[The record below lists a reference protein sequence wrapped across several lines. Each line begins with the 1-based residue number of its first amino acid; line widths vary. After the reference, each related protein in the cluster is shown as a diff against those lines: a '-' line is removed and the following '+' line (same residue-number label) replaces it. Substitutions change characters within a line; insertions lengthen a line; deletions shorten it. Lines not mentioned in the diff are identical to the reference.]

1 MSEKTDECKTSESY
15 TSDHVQIK
23 EEPKDTDI
31 KDYAENTMNELLG
44 LYGYDKVNS
53 TDTEQLNLERYTSEN
68 DGAVSPIDDLSRD
81 SFDSDDNLSENS
93 EISRL
98 SRSDSQNSLAAQHRN
113 LVTALT
119 KKHRLTGAPEGT
131 LPAEKIVC
139 AWCQKSGPKLFT
151 LKTSSG
157 SKAFCS
163 EVCFTQCRRASFKK
177 NKVCDWCKHVR
188 HTVNYVDFQDG
199 EQQLQ
204 FCSAKCLNQYKM
216 SIFCKETQEHL
227 KQIRSPPEVKKPK
240 TNNDEQILITPD
252 LWLKEGKSEVIDKE
266 DKSVTNEKELDLK
279 HRIPKIDKIENDV
292 SSREKHISQT
302 KSLPERMSRDKHRRA
317 TPKDS
322 KASTPISNGLQEPA
336 NSATSQ
342 RLTPV
347 SQGNMPALSQML
359 PPQLWNMFAP
369 SMPQMGGMPPW
380 FYPGF
385 MPPMTGFMPPGF
397 PMDGMQRYLSEA
409 GFSNAQQPPVS
420 PVVSE
425 DSISESAET
434 RKNVTNGNR
443 NQSVH
448 TNSGIKPPT
457 FMDNHMFSGTDTN
470 HHGRYPQ
477 MNNHAQNTGNGLP
490 PATMIM
496 PMPIALPF
504 PVPIPLPL
512 PLTMEKIMEVFGKN
526 KSTENSSSS
535 KNHLSDHKGNRQTI
549 YKMKNDINENETIP
563 AGRVSCNSC
572 ITEQSISPTLGSD
585 RSSPVYDSRLSV
597 SYDYSLM
604 RKRGLSPDGSL
615 DLSKKARIPI
625 VTNNSSS
632 SCDGAI
638 DLSKDSIIGKIKID
652 SGKENQEL
660 NDASSL
666 HSDSEL
672 QNGDGKE
679 PMIHIVTPRDDP
691 PLSQHLPL
699 APADHKYSNRRG
711 LILDIPYNPR
721 HSRSPSPERRS
732 RTVVVKMN
740 VIHANTDFRKKEHF
754 SSMCYDTSPSDE
766 MINSLYVRN
775 VDKYR
780 FVIVVILLYGA
791 TLELH
796 SRDVLDLIPFLNTT
810 HQGLTF
816 TAGVDNTTQALVL
829 TDSKRKLAL
838 PDLVS
843 REALVMLKEHSEI
856 TFLAT
861 IKQDIG
867 DSGSII
873 AFSSDVMRF
882 LEIESSGRKDEIR
895 FHYTHNRQIRVE
907 TFPYRLADNRWHKLA
922 LSLSGTHLTLLV
934 DCVKIYERVIQ
945 TVDRVPILGNIKLY
959 VGQRNGQLALFRGA
973 LQDVQIVTQ
982 THGYLLQC
990 PNSDTACPTC
1000 AQFQAMEQQVKNIY
1014 SMYHNLSLELQRA
1027 KQRIAELEQCECH
1040 RSCMFNGTMKKEQE
1054 VWNPDPCTVCM
1065 CKNGTSD
1072 CKRMDCP
1079 PAPCEKPVYRDG
1091 ECCPVCI
1098 TNCYFSG
1105 KYYDH
1110 GASYS
1115 PKVCVTCTCNDGRME
1130 CKRMNPETECPRLDC
1145 PKDKFIHIHGE
1156 CCPICEGTDFCGQ
1169 GHNCHHNAT
1178 CFNLATRY
1186 ACQCKMGFKGD
1197 GVFCEDVDEC
1207 LVKGG
1212 IHGHHCNGQTKCH
1225 NTVGSYECRCASG
1238 IKPEDPYNCTELKGY
1253 MNDVY
1258 AISSPVVSR
1267 LCEYQVDLSS
1277 LIVKFDSQDQVDC
1290 MRNGE
1295 YHRNNSVWTDEEDK
1309 CIQCLCQNGVTS
1321 CHKKPCDCSAEDVDF
1336 ECCRHC
1342 DESSKCQHQEV
1353 PIFLKNGERWIF
1365 QCQTCECLDG
1375 EIDCWPLTCP
1385 KVACHTTIQE
1395 PGDCCPR
1402 CVEDNPCLSFIYE
1415 TGGADNSASSCLYKG
1430 HRYTHGDNW
1439 VLREDACTSCEC
1451 KVSIGNMYLK

>member
-1 MSEKTDECKTSESY
+1 MSEKTDDCKTSESY

-252 LWLKEGKSEVIDKE
+252 LWLKEGKSEVTDKE
-266 DKSVTNEKELDLK
+266 DKSVSNEKELDLK

-292 SSREKHISQT
+292 SSREKHISLT
-302 KSLPERMSRDKHRRA
+302 KSHPERMSRDKHRRS

-322 KASTPISNGLQEPA
+322 KASTPVSNGLQEPA
-336 NSATSQ
+336 NSTTSQ

-347 SQGNMPALSQML
+347 PQGNMPALSQML

-409 GFSNAQQPPVS
+409 GFPNAQQPPVS

-448 TNSGIKPPT
+448 TNSGIKAPT
-457 FMDNHMFSGTDTN
+457 FMENHMSSGTDTS

-477 MNNHAQNTGNGLP
+477 MHNHAQNNGNGLP
-490 PATMIM
+490 PVTMIM

-512 PLTMEKIMEVFGKN
+512 PLTMEQIMEVFGKN

-535 KNHLSDHKGNRQTI
+535 KNHLSDHKGSENLNMSSSSDGLDSSISSLSNRQTI

-585 RSSPVYDSRLSV
+585 RSSPVYDSRLSTA
-597 SYDYSLM
+597 YDYSSM

-638 DLSKDSIIGKIKID
+638 DLSKDSLFGKIKRD

-666 HSDSEL
+666 HSDSEV

-699 APADHKYSNRRG
+699 APSDHKYSNRRG

-721 HSRSPSPERRS
+721 HSRSPSPERRPYLA
-732 RTVVVKMN
+732 REYR
-740 VIHANTDFRKKEHF
+740 RK
-754 SSMCYDTSPSDE
+754 
-766 MINSLYVRN
+766 LLGRRN
-775 VDKYR
+775 VKS
-780 FVIVVILLYGA
+780 
-791 TLELH
+791 T
-796 SRDVLDLIPFLNTT
+796 
-810 HQGLTF
+810 
-816 TAGVDNTTQALVL
+816 
-829 TDSKRKLAL
+829 
-838 PDLVS
+838 
-843 REALVMLKEHSEI
+843 
-856 TFLAT
+856 
-861 IKQDIG
+861 
-867 DSGSII
+867 
-873 AFSSDVMRF
+873 
-882 LEIESSGRKDEIR
+882 
-895 FHYTHNRQIRVE
+895 
-907 TFPYRLADNRWHKLA
+907 
-922 LSLSGTHLTLLV
+922 
-934 DCVKIYERVIQ
+934 
-945 TVDRVPILGNIKLY
+945 
-959 VGQRNGQLALFRGA
+959 
-973 LQDVQIVTQ
+973 
-982 THGYLLQC
+982 
-990 PNSDTACPTC
+990 
-1000 AQFQAMEQQVKNIY
+1000 
-1014 SMYHNLSLELQRA
+1014 
-1027 KQRIAELEQCECH
+1027 
-1040 RSCMFNGTMKKEQE
+1040 
-1054 VWNPDPCTVCM
+1054 
-1065 CKNGTSD
+1065 
-1072 CKRMDCP
+1072 
-1079 PAPCEKPVYRDG
+1079 
-1091 ECCPVCI
+1091 
-1098 TNCYFSG
+1098 
-1105 KYYDH
+1105 
-1110 GASYS
+1110 
-1115 PKVCVTCTCNDGRME
+1115 
-1130 CKRMNPETECPRLDC
+1130 
-1145 PKDKFIHIHGE
+1145 
-1156 CCPICEGTDFCGQ
+1156 
-1169 GHNCHHNAT
+1169 
-1178 CFNLATRY
+1178 
-1186 ACQCKMGFKGD
+1186 
-1197 GVFCEDVDEC
+1197 
-1207 LVKGG
+1207 
-1212 IHGHHCNGQTKCH
+1212 
-1225 NTVGSYECRCASG
+1225 
-1238 IKPEDPYNCTELKGY
+1238 
-1253 MNDVY
+1253 
-1258 AISSPVVSR
+1258 
-1267 LCEYQVDLSS
+1267 
-1277 LIVKFDSQDQVDC
+1277 
-1290 MRNGE
+1290 
-1295 YHRNNSVWTDEEDK
+1295 
-1309 CIQCLCQNGVTS
+1309 
-1321 CHKKPCDCSAEDVDF
+1321 
-1336 ECCRHC
+1336 
-1342 DESSKCQHQEV
+1342 
-1353 PIFLKNGERWIF
+1353 
-1365 QCQTCECLDG
+1365 
-1375 EIDCWPLTCP
+1375 
-1385 KVACHTTIQE
+1385 
-1395 PGDCCPR
+1395 
-1402 CVEDNPCLSFIYE
+1402 
-1415 TGGADNSASSCLYKG
+1415 
-1430 HRYTHGDNW
+1430 
-1439 VLREDACTSCEC
+1439 
-1451 KVSIGNMYLK
+1451 